1 MGGRHKTDHPE
12 PLRTTCHRAS
22 ERNRA
27 RWGPL
32 ESFVR
37 QSVAKPGV
45 TSSEGTYAMAVGE
58 PEYKKCV
65 RRLERV
71 RGLTLGFDAPEI
83 GGRVVDGW

>member
-12 PLRTTCHRAS
+12 LLRTTCHRAS

-27 RWGPL
+27 RWDPL
-32 ESFVR
+32 ESFIR
-37 QSVAKPGV
+37 PSVAKPGV
-45 TSSEGTYAMAVGE
+45 TSSEGAYAMAVGE
-58 PEYKKCV
+58 PECRNV

-71 RGLTLGFDAPEI
+71 RGFTLGFYAPEI